1 MESNKKNNLYFA
13 LLVDKLLVVFYLSWW
28 WFFIFNVFGLFFFF
42 FLPVGLY
49 GDKVS
54 IPIAV
59 AEDSGAGAMLAVLQ
73 IASKEG
79 KRWPEQSFPCC
90 TLTSLC
96 LVPVLPLIPG

>member
-28 WFFIFNVFGLFFFF
+28 WFFIFNVFGLFFF